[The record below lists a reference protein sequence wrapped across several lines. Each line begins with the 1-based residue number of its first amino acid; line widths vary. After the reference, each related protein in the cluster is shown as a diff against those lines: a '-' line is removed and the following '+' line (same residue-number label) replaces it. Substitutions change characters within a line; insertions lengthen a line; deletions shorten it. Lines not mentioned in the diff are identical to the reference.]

1 MNLAPILASLYG
13 WPLLIIALAIYS
25 ITRLIT
31 TDSIVDDMRDWFH
44 ARFPY
49 EGQNIKI
56 GTPWPGRDRCQ
67 YIVTGDHLYVTVG
80 SKLGELV
87 KCPWCMGFWVALA
100 VFGAFC
106 FWPVATTFV
115 LVPMA
120 LRVIPGMIQSV
131 VG

>member
-31 TDSIVDDMRDWFH
+31 VDSIADRPRDWLH

-56 GTPWPGRDRCQ
+56 GTAWPGRDRCTF
-67 YIVTGDHLYVTVG
+67 IVTGDHRYVTEG
-80 SKLGELV
+80 SWLGELV